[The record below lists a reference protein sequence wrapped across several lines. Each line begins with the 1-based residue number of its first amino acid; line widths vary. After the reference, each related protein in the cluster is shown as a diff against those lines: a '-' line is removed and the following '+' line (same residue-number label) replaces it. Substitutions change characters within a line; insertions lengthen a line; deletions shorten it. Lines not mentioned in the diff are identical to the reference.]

1 MASTRL
7 TRTTFGSQTSQ
18 RKFTISVWCKICDAP
33 NDESI
38 LFHAYSSGTETMSF
52 SLENARNLKWT
63 SASGGN
69 TYNVKT
75 NAKYRDPNGW
85 YHFVAK
91 VDTTQATAADRVKLY
106 VNGEEITSLATS
118 TYPAQ
123 NADIPVPNSTYDV
136 SIGSWYAGSG
146 SQFWNGSMAHFHFTD
161 GYSYA
166 ASTFGETDSTSG
178 IWKPKTG
185 PSVTYGNN
193 GFFLKFQDSSSLG
206 DDSSGNTNDFTLS
219 GSGKQIL
226 DTPSNVFATWNPLSR
241 STGNTYSNGNTT
253 VSYANNY
260 QKNANATLIFNSGK
274 WYAEFKRA
282 GTANFHIGIVG
293 NTFLEDGR
301 IVTDTSANH
310 TYNMRGHTG
319 CVTLISNTADQSIF
333 VDGSDSSTDVDFFT
347 SAGDIVMV
355 AFDVA
360 TKKIWFGKN
369 GTWSGSGD
377 PANGTNPSYTYS
389 GTATSD
395 FTFGTD
401 TENGSTCYANFGN
414 GYFGTTAISSA
425 ENDDA
430 GYGKFEYDVPAGFYA
445 LCTKN
450 INTYG

>member
-178 IWKPKTG
+178 IWKPKVA
-185 PSVTYGNN
+185 PSVTYGTN

-226 DTPSNVFATWNPLSR
+226 DTPSNVFATYNPLNVQVA
-241 STGNTYSNGNTT
+241 TANEPKFGNGNTSILGSSSGAIKWHSSST
-253 VSYANNY
+253 LGVS
-260 QKNANATLIFNSGK
+260 SGK
-274 WYAEFKRA
+274 WYAEFKGGSA
-282 GTANFHIGIVG
+282 SNQNGMVGISYDPEEDARLDVYPGHQAHSYGYYVNG
-293 NTFLEDGR
+293 NK
-301 IVTDTSANH
+301 
-310 TYNMRGHTG
+310 YNN
-319 CVTLISNTADQSIF
+319 NTAPSYGDAWT
-333 VDGSDSSTDVDFFT
+333 TDII
-347 SAGDIVMV
+347 GV
-355 AFDVA
+355 ALDLDNHKLYFS
-360 TKKIWFGKN
+360 KN
-369 GTWSGSGD
+369 GVWQNSGD
-377 PANGTNPSYTYS
+377 PTSGATGTGAAYSLTTGKTYFFCTGDGDGTYINPF
-389 GTATSD
+389 D
-395 FTFGTD
+395 
-401 TENGSTCYANFGN
+401 ANFGN
-414 GYFGTTAISSA
+414 GYFGTTAVSSA

-430 GYGKFEYDVPAGFYA
+430 GYGKFEYDVPAGYYA